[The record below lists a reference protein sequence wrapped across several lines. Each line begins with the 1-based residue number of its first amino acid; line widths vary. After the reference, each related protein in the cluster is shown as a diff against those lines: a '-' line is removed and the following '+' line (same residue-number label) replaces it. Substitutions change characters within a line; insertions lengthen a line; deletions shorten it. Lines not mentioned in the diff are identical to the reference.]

1 MVRLTMNQKSPPH
14 SSNAWYWIGKL
25 TPPQLLLTSI
35 TREALLNS
43 MQANALVPLT
53 LLTAPAGYGKTTLL
67 MQWHATI
74 HQQVPKTL
82 VAWLSVDEADADPN
96 RFLAYLILALD
107 HAGVA
112 LAHLPR
118 LAAAQALDM
127 QPQRTIQAL
136 LRALAE
142 EDRPITLFLDDY
154 HLAASPE
161 VGVLLGVLVE
171 QAAPWLRWVVASR
184 TRPDWPLSR
193 WKAKGWMHEVSA
205 RELILSLREVRGI
218 LGEAVDEH
226 DVCRVHIA
234 TEGWAV
240 AVQLA
245 RLWHT
250 SIDGS
255 VYGLTAFSGGVADVA
270 NYLTAHI
277 FNSLSTDC
285 QSLLL
290 QTSLLQRFNADMAD
304 AVRGRRDS
312 ADLLRQL
319 THLDTLLIPLD
330 PERQWF
336 RYHALLR
343 DFLRLRM
350 DIHQAQAIHRAAA
363 HWLAQQKDWSQA
375 IHHALKA
382 GDIPLAVNLVVSAG
396 GWELVLHHGIRY
408 AQGLLSQ
415 FDAVTCNTQPDLLL
429 LQAYLHAKLGDHKLS
444 AQLLHLARGSVTGD
458 ARLSR
463 DFHVIRNLADAYQD
477 CFERLDSDVTTFHS
491 SPYPLD
497 QTLAQATLECVHA
510 LADLTR
516 GEWVSSLRIIRDAHV
531 KMRVIASPRGEN
543 YCRIHEAQAL
553 ALSGSINEAS
563 TLVDEALAFADE
575 HFGQESSL
583 RALVGCFKARQLYWQ
598 GNWSQT
604 QPWLD
609 DGWAALEHADGWLDV
624 VAVTAE
630 VAWRTRLRSHGLHA
644 ALQEL
649 GHVDQLACARQWP
662 RLSRLVQVWRIDAQA
677 QSGQLHV
684 ARQALLQANLE
695 QIADQREDWRSQEAA
710 SLALGRL
717 QLLSGYSGAALTGL
731 QRTAEEMEARG
742 LRLPAWRLRLM
753 ALAAAN
759 KGQRLQSE
767 EIDMAMSPIM
777 QHALPGL
784 LLEVGPCL
792 LPVLEAWPQQTT
804 LLPTIIT
811 RLRGWRSHPTPV
823 QMALSGKETQV
834 LELLASGQSNKA
846 IALALDISENT
857 VKFHLKHLFA
867 KLGVDNRT
875 AAISAAIRQG
885 HLNTTF

>member
-35 TREALLNS
+35 TREVLLNS

-350 DIHQAQAIHRAAA
+350 DTHQAQAIHRAAA

-662 RLSRLVQVWRIDAQA
+662 RLSRLVQAWRIDAQA

-742 LRLPAWRLRLM
+742 LRLPAWRLQLM

-792 LPVLEAWPQQTT
+792 LPVLEAWTQQTT

>member
-1 MVRLTMNQKSPPH
+1 MNQKSPPR

-25 TPPQLLLTSI
+25 TPPQLLLTSVA
-35 TREALLNS
+35 REALLNS
-43 MQANALVPLT
+43 MQANTLVPLT
-53 LLTAPAGYGKTTLL
+53 LLTSPAGYGKTTLL
-67 MQWHATI
+67 MQWHAAI
-74 HQQVPKTL
+74 HQQAPKVL

-118 LAAAQALDM
+118 LAASQALDV

-142 EDRPITLFLDDY
+142 EDRSITLFLDDY

-161 VGVLLGVLVE
+161 VGALLGVLVE

-193 WKAKGWMHEVSA
+193 WKAKGWVHEISA
-205 RELILSLREVRGI
+205 RELILSLREVRAI

-245 RLWHT
+245 HLWRT
-250 SIDGS
+250 SIDGTS
-255 VYGLTAFSGGVADVA
+255 YGLTAFSGGVTEVA

-277 FNSLSTDC
+277 FNSLSADC

-290 QTSLLQRFNADMAD
+290 QTSLLQRFNADLTD
-304 AVRGRRDS
+304 AVRGRHDS

-319 THLDTLLIPLD
+319 HHLDTLLIPLD

-343 DFLRLRM
+343 DFLRLRI
-350 DIHQAQAIHRAAA
+350 DSHQAQVIHRAAA
-363 HWLAQQKDWSQA
+363 HWLAQQRDWSQA

-444 AQLLHLARGSVTGD
+444 AQLLHLARCSVIGD
-458 ARLSR
+458 ARLTR
-463 DFHVIRNLADAYQD
+463 DFHVIQTLADAYQD
-477 CFERLDSDVTTFHS
+477 CFERLDTDIATFHS

-510 LADLTR
+510 LAALTR
-516 GEWVSSLRIIRDAHV
+516 GEWVSSLRIISDAHV

-553 ALSGSINEAS
+553 AVSGSINEAS
-563 TLVDEALAFADE
+563 TLVDEALAFADN

-598 GNWSQT
+598 GTWSET

-649 GHVDQLACARQWP
+649 DHVDQLARARQWP
-662 RLSRLVQVWRIDAQA
+662 RLSRLVQAWSIDAQV
-677 QSGQLHV
+677 QSGQLHA
-684 ARQALLQANLE
+684 ARQALLQANLQ

-717 QLLSGYSGAALTGL
+717 QLLSGCSGAALTGL
-731 QRTAEEMEARG
+731 QRTAEDMENKG

-753 ALAAAN
+753 ALAAAS

-767 EIDMAMSPIM
+767 ELDVALAPII
-777 QHALPGL
+777 QYALPGL

-792 LPVLEAWPQQTT
+792 LPALEAYSQ
-804 LLPTIIT
+804 PTMRLTATIT

-823 QMALSGKETQV
+823 QMSLSGKETQV

-885 HLNTTF
+885 HLNTTV

>member
-1 MVRLTMNQKSPPH
+1 MLTSV
-14 SSNAWYWIGKL
+14 
-25 TPPQLLLTSI
+25 TRETLLTS
-35 TREALLNS
+35 
-43 MQANALVPLT
+43 MQTNAHAPLT

-67 MQWHATI
+67 MQWHAAI
-74 HQQVPKTL
+74 QHQAPASL
-82 VAWLSVDEADADPN
+82 VAWLSLDEADAEPN

-107 HAGVA
+107 HAGVS

-118 LAAAQALDM
+118 LAASQALDV

-136 LRALAE
+136 LRALANE
-142 EDRPITLFLDDY
+142 SRSITLFLDDY

-161 VGVLLGVLVE
+161 VGSLLGVLAE
-171 QAAPWLRWVVASR
+171 QAAPGLRWVVASR

-193 WKAKGWMHEVSA
+193 WKARGWVHEITA
-205 RELILSLREVRGI
+205 RELSLSLREVRSI
-218 LGEAVDEH
+218 LGDAVDES
-226 DVCRVHIA
+226 DLCRVHVA

-250 SIDGS
+250 SVDGS
-255 VYGLTAFSGGVADVA
+255 AYGLTAFSGGVTDVA
-270 NYLTAHI
+270 NYLTTHI
-277 FNSLSTDC
+277 FNSLSEDC
-285 QSLLL
+285 QALLL
-290 QTSLLQRFNADMAD
+290 RTSLLQRFNAELAD
-304 AVRGRRDS
+304 AVCASHDS
-312 ADLLRQL
+312 AELLRQL
-319 THLDTLLIPLD
+319 AHLDTLLIPLD

-343 DFLRLRM
+343 DFLRLRI
-350 DIHQAQAIHRAAA
+350 DRHQAQAIHRAAA

-382 GDIPLAVNLVVSAG
+382 GDIPLAVELVVSAG

-408 AQGLLSQ
+408 AQGLLNQ

-444 AQLLHLARGSVTGD
+444 AQLLHLARGSVIAD
-458 ARLSR
+458 ARLTR
-463 DFHVIRNLADAYQD
+463 DFHVIQTLADAYQD
-477 CFERLDSDVTTFHS
+477 CFECLKADVTTFHS

-510 LADLTR
+510 LAALTR
-516 GEWVSSLRIIRDAHV
+516 GELASSLRTIRDAHV

-553 ALSGSINEAS
+553 ALSGSIHEAN
-563 TLVDEALAFADE
+563 TLVEEALAFADG

-598 GNWSQT
+598 GTWSQT

-609 DGWAALEHADGWLDV
+609 DGWAALEYADGWLDV

-649 GHVDQLACARQWP
+649 GHVDQLAHARQWP
-662 RLSRLVQVWRIDAQA
+662 RLSRLVQAWRIDAQV
-677 QSGQLHV
+677 QSGQLHA
-684 ARQALLQANLE
+684 AREALLPANLE
-695 QIADQREDWRSQEAA
+695 QIADQDEDWRSQEAA

-717 QLLSGYSGAALTGL
+717 QLHSGCSGAALIHL
-731 QRTAEEMEARG
+731 RRTAEAMDNKG

-753 ALAAAN
+753 ALATAS
-759 KGQRLQSE
+759 KGQRFQAE
-767 EIDMAMSPIM
+767 EIDKALAPMIM

-784 LLEVGPCL
+784 LMEVGPCL
-792 LPVLEAWPQQTT
+792 LPALQACTKQTT
-804 LLPTIIT
+804 LLTTIIT
-811 RLRGWRSHPTPV
+811 RLRGWRSHPTSL
-823 QMALSGKETQV
+823 QTALSGKEAQV

-867 KLGVDNRT
+867 KLNVDNRT

-885 HLNTTF
+885 HLDTTL

>member
-1 MVRLTMNQKSPPH
+1 MLT
-14 SSNAWYWIGKL
+14 
-25 TPPQLLLTSI
+25 TV
-35 TREALLNS
+35 TREALLTS
-43 MQANALVPLT
+43 MRTNAHVPLT

-67 MQWHATI
+67 MQWHAAI
-74 HQQVPKTL
+74 QHQTPTAL
-82 VAWLSVDEADADPN
+82 VAWLSLDEADAEPN

-107 HAGVA
+107 QAGVA

-118 LAAAQALDM
+118 LAASQALDV

-136 LRALAE
+136 LRALTE
-142 EDRPITLFLDDY
+142 ESRSITLFLDDY

-161 VGVLLGVLVE
+161 VGLLLGVLAE
-171 QAAPWLRWVVASR
+171 QSVPGLRWVVASR

-193 WKAKGWMHEVSA
+193 WKARGWVHEITA
-205 RELILSLREVRGI
+205 REFSLSLREVRSI
-218 LGEAVDEH
+218 LGDTVDES
-226 DVCRVHIA
+226 DLCRVHIA

-250 SIDGS
+250 SGDGS
-255 VYGLTAFSGGVADVA
+255 AYGLTAFSGGVTDVA
-270 NYLTAHI
+270 NYLTTHI
-277 FNSLSTDC
+277 FNSLSEDC

-290 QTSLLQRFNADMAD
+290 RTSLLQRFNAELAD
-304 AVRGRRDS
+304 AVRDS
-312 ADLLRQL
+312 HDSTELLRQL

-343 DFLRLRM
+343 DFLRLRI
-350 DIHQAQAIHRAAA
+350 DSQQACAIHRVAA

-382 GDIPLAVNLVVSAG
+382 GDIPLAVSLVVSAG

-429 LQAYLHAKLGDHKLS
+429 LQAYLYAKLGDHTLS
-444 AQLLHLARGSVTGD
+444 TQLLHLARGSVVGD
-458 ARLSR
+458 ARLAR
-463 DFHVIRNLADAYQD
+463 DFHVIQTLADAYLD
-477 CFERLDSDVTTFHS
+477 CFERLDGDVTTFHS

-510 LADLTR
+510 LAALTR

-553 ALSGSINEAS
+553 ALSGQINEAN
-563 TLVDEALAFADE
+563 TLVDEALAFADG

-598 GNWSQT
+598 GTWSET

-649 GHVDQLACARQWP
+649 SHVDQLAHTRQWP
-662 RLSRLVQVWRIDAQA
+662 RLSRLVQAWRIDAQV
-677 QSGQLHV
+677 QGGQLQA
-684 ARQALLQANLE
+684 ARQALLQTNLE
-695 QIADQREDWRSQEAA
+695 QIAHQHEDWRSQEAA

-717 QLLSGYSGAALTGL
+717 QLLSGCSGAALIGL
-731 QRTAEEMEARG
+731 QRTAEEMENKG

-753 ALAAAN
+753 ALAAAK
-759 KGQRLQSE
+759 KGQRLHSDAL
-767 EIDMAMSPIM
+767 DMALAPVM
-777 QHALPGL
+777 QYALPGL

-792 LPVLEAWPQQTT
+792 LPALEASSTPST
-804 LLPTIIT
+804 LLTTIIT
-811 RLRGWRSHPTPV
+811 RLRGWRSHPTPMH
-823 QMALSGKETQV
+823 MALSGKEAQV
-834 LELLASGQSNKA
+834 LDLLASGQSNKA

-885 HLNTTF
+885 HLDTTF

>member
-1 MVRLTMNQKSPPH
+1 M
-14 SSNAWYWIGKL
+14 
-25 TPPQLLLTSI
+25 LTSVV
-35 TREALLNS
+35 REALLAS
-43 MQANALVPLT
+43 MQTNALVPLT

-67 MQWHATI
+67 MQSHAAI
-74 HQQVPKTL
+74 RQQTPKAI
-82 VAWLSVDEADADPN
+82 VAWLSLDESDADPN
-96 RFLAYLILALD
+96 RFLAYLILSLD

-118 LAAAQALDM
+118 LAALQALDV

-142 EDRPITLFLDDY
+142 EDRAITLFLDDY

-161 VGVLLGVLVE
+161 VSSILGVLTE
-171 QAAPWLRWVVASR
+171 QAASGLRWVVASR

-193 WKAKGWMHEVSA
+193 WKAKGWVHEISA
-205 RELILSLREVRGI
+205 RELILSLHEVRGI
-218 LGEAVDEH
+218 LGNGLDEN
-226 DVCRVHIA
+226 DLCRVHIA

-245 RLWHT
+245 RLWRT

-255 VYGLTAFSGGVADVA
+255 VYGLTAFSGGVTDVA
-270 NYLTAHI
+270 NYLTAHV
-277 FNSLSTDC
+277 FNSLSADC

-290 QTSLLQRFNADMAD
+290 QTSLLQRFNADLAD
-304 AVRGRRDS
+304 AVRGRHDS
-312 ADLLRQL
+312 ADLFRQL
-319 THLDTLLIPLD
+319 SHLDTLLIPLD

-343 DFLRLRM
+343 DFLRLRI
-350 DIHQAQAIHRAAA
+350 DSHQAQAIHRAAA
-363 HWLAQQKDWSQA
+363 HWLAQQQDWSQA

-415 FDAVTCNTQPDLLL
+415 FDAATCNTQPDLLL

-444 AQLLHLARGSVTGD
+444 TQLLHLARGSVVGD
-458 ARLSR
+458 ARLAR
-463 DFHVIRNLADAYQD
+463 DFHVIQTLANAYQD
-477 CFERLDSDVTTFHS
+477 CFECLDADVTTFHS

-516 GEWVSSLRIIRDAHV
+516 GELVASLRTIRDAHV

-553 ALSGSINEAS
+553 ALSGSINEAA
-563 TLVDEALAFADE
+563 TLVDEALAFADG

-598 GNWSQT
+598 GTWSEI

-624 VAVTAE
+624 VAMTAE
-630 VAWRTRLRSHGLHA
+630 VAWRSRLRSHGLHA

-649 GHVDQLACARQWP
+649 DHADHLAHARQWP
-662 RLSRLVQVWRIDAQA
+662 RLLRLVQAWRIDAQV
-677 QSGQLHV
+677 QSGQLHA

-695 QIADQREDWRSQEAA
+695 QIAGQREDWRSQEAA

-717 QLLSGYSGAALTGL
+717 RLLSGRSGAAWTDL
-731 QRTAEEMEARG
+731 QRTAEEMENKG

-753 ALAAAN
+753 ALAAAKN
-759 KGQRLQSE
+759 GRQLQAE
-767 EIDMAMSPIM
+767 ELDMALAPIM
-777 QHALPGL
+777 QYALPGL
-784 LLEVGPCL
+784 LLEVGPSL
-792 LPVLEAWPQQTT
+792 LPALEAYPKPTT
-804 LLPTIIT
+804 LLTTAIT
-811 RLRGWRSHPTPV
+811 RLRGWRSHPTPAH
-823 QMALSGKETQV
+823 MALSGKEAQI
-834 LELLASGQSNKA
+834 LELLVSGQSNKA

-885 HLNTTF
+885 HLDTTF

>member
-1 MVRLTMNQKSPPH
+1 
-14 SSNAWYWIGKL
+14 
-25 TPPQLLLTSI
+25 
-35 TREALLNS
+35 

-53 LLTAPAGYGKTTLL
+53 LLTSPAGYGKTTLL
-67 MQWHATI
+67 MQWHAAI
-74 HQQVPKTL
+74 QQQTTKPI
-82 VAWLSVDEADADPN
+82 VAWLSLDEADAEPN

-107 HAGVA
+107 HAGVE

-118 LAAAQALDM
+118 LAASQALDV

-136 LRALAE
+136 LRALSE
-142 EDRPITLFLDDY
+142 ESRAITLMLDDY

-161 VGVLLGVLVE
+161 VGLLVGVLVE

-193 WKAKGWMHEVSA
+193 WKARGWVHEISA
-205 RELILSLREVRGI
+205 RELILSLSEVRGI
-218 LGEAVDEH
+218 LGETVDEH
-226 DVCRVHIA
+226 GLCHVHIA

-245 RLWHT
+245 RLWRT

-255 VYGLTAFSGGVADVA
+255 TYGLTAFSGGITDVA

-277 FNSLSTDC
+277 FDSLSADC

-290 QTSLLQRFNADMAD
+290 QTSVLQRFNADLAD
-304 AVRGRRDS
+304 AVRDRHDS
-312 ADLLRQL
+312 AGLLRQL
-319 THLDTLLIPLD
+319 AHLDTLLIPLD

-343 DFLRLRM
+343 DFLRLRI
-350 DIHQAQAIHRAAA
+350 DSHQAQAIHRAAA

-382 GDIPLAVNLVVSAG
+382 RDIPLAVNLVVSAG

-415 FDAVTCNTQPDLLL
+415 FDAPTCNTQPDLLL

-444 AQLLHLARGSVTGD
+444 AQLLHLARGSVVGD
-458 ARLSR
+458 ARLAR
-463 DFHVIRNLADAYQD
+463 DFHVIQTLAEAYQD
-477 CFERLDSDVTTFHS
+477 CFECLDADTTTFHS

-510 LADLTR
+510 LAALTR
-516 GEWVSSLRIIRDAHV
+516 GDLLSSLRTIRDAHV

-553 ALSGSINEAS
+553 ALSGSINETN
-563 TLVDEALAFADE
+563 TLVDEALAFADGY
-575 HFGQESSL
+575 FGQESSL
-583 RALVGCFKARQLYWQ
+583 RALVGCLKARQLYWQ
-598 GNWSQT
+598 GAWCET

-624 VAVTAE
+624 VAMTAE

-644 ALQEL
+644 ALQAL
-649 GHVDQLACARQWP
+649 DHMDQLAHARQWP
-662 RLSRLVQVWRIDAQA
+662 RLSRLVMAWRIDAQV
-677 QSGQLHV
+677 QSGQLHTV
-684 ARQALLQANLE
+684 RQALLQANLE
-695 QIADQREDWRSQEAA
+695 QIADQSEDWRSQEAA

-717 QLLSGYSGAALTGL
+717 QLHSGFSAAALIRL
-731 QRTAEEMEARG
+731 QHTAEAMENKG

-753 ALAAAN
+753 ALAAAS
-759 KGQRLQSE
+759 KGQQFRPE
-767 EIDMAMSPIM
+767 EIDRALAPIM
-777 QHALPGL
+777 QHVLPGL

-792 LPVLEAWPQQTT
+792 LPALEAYTQPTM
-804 LLPTIIT
+804 LLSTIIT
-811 RLRGWRSHPTPV
+811 RLRGWRSHPTPA
-823 QMALSGKETQV
+823 QMTLSGKEAQV
-834 LELLASGQSNKA
+834 LDLLANGQSNKA

-875 AAISAAIRQG
+875 AAISTAIRQG

>member
-1 MVRLTMNQKSPPH
+1 MPTSVVRET
-14 SSNAWYWIGKL
+14 
-25 TPPQLLLTSI
+25 LLASLQTN
-35 TREALLNS
+35 T
-43 MQANALVPLT
+43 LVPLT
-53 LLTAPAGYGKTTLL
+53 LVTAPAGCGKTTLL
-67 MQWHATI
+67 MQWHSI
-74 HQQVPKTL
+74 VQQQTPKPV
-82 VAWLSVDEADADPN
+82 VAWLSLDEADADPN

-107 HAGVA
+107 HAGIA

-118 LAAAQALDM
+118 LAASQALDV
-127 QPQRTIQAL
+127 QPQRTILAL

-142 EDRPITLFLDDY
+142 EDRAITLLLDDY
-154 HLAASPE
+154 HLVASPE
-161 VGVLLGVLVE
+161 VDSLLCALVE
-171 QAAPWLRWVVASR
+171 QAAPWLHWVVASR

-193 WKAKGWMHEVSA
+193 WKAKGWMHEISA
-205 RELILSLREVRGI
+205 RELILSLSEVRGI

-245 RLWHT
+245 RLWRT

-255 VYGLTAFSGGVADVA
+255 VYGLTAFSGGVTDVA

-277 FNSLSTDC
+277 FNSLSADC

-290 QTSLLQRFNADMAD
+290 QTSLLQRFNADLAD
-304 AVRGRRDS
+304 AVRARHDS
-312 ADLLRQL
+312 TDLLRQL

-343 DFLRLRM
+343 DFLRLRI
-350 DIHQAQAIHRAAA
+350 DSHQAQSIHRAAA

-382 GDIPLAVNLVVSAG
+382 GDILLAVNLVVSAG

-444 AQLLHLARGSVTGD
+444 SQLLHLARGSVIGD
-458 ARLSR
+458 ARLTR
-463 DFHVIRNLADAYQD
+463 DFHVIQTLADAYQD
-477 CFERLDSDVTTFHS
+477 CFERLDTDVTTFHS

-510 LADLTR
+510 LVALTR
-516 GEWVSSLRIIRDAHV
+516 GELVSSLQTIRDAHV

-553 ALSGSINEAS
+553 AVSGFINEAN
-563 TLVDEALAFADE
+563 TLVDEALAFADG

-598 GNWSQT
+598 GTWSDT

-649 GHVDQLACARQWP
+649 GHVDQLARARQWP
-662 RLSRLVQVWRIDAQA
+662 RLSRLVQAWSIDAQA
-677 QSGQLHV
+677 QSGQLHA
-684 ARQALLQANLE
+684 ARQALRQANLQ
-695 QIADQREDWRSQEAA
+695 QIADQREDWRCQEAA

-717 QLLSGYSGAALTGL
+717 QLLSGCSGAALTGL
-731 QRTAEEMEARG
+731 QRTAEAMENKG

-753 ALAAAN
+753 ALAAAS
-759 KGQRLQSE
+759 KGQRLQSDE
-767 EIDMAMSPIM
+767 LDVALAPII
-777 QHALPGL
+777 QYALPGL

-792 LPVLEAWPQQTT
+792 LPALEAYSQPTT

-823 QMALSGKETQV
+823 HMALSGKETQV

-885 HLNTTF
+885 HLDTTF

>member
-1 MVRLTMNQKSPPH
+1 MH
-14 SSNAWYWIGKL
+14 
-25 TPPQLLLTSI
+25 
-35 TREALLNS
+35 
-43 MQANALVPLT
+43 ANALVPLT
-53 LLTAPAGYGKTTLL
+53 LLTSPAGYGKTTLL
-67 MQWHATI
+67 MQWHAAM
-74 HQQVPKTL
+74 QQQAPKPV
-82 VAWLSVDEADADPN
+82 VAWLSLDEADADPN

-107 HAGVA
+107 HAGVE

-118 LAAAQALDM
+118 LAAAQALDV

-142 EDRPITLFLDDY
+142 ENRTITLLLDDY
-154 HLAASPE
+154 HLAASRE
-161 VGVLLGVLVE
+161 VDCLLGVLVE
-171 QAAPWLRWVVASR
+171 QAAPWLRWLVASR
-184 TRPDWPLSR
+184 VRPDWPLSR
-193 WKAKGWMHEVSA
+193 WKARGWLHEVSA

-218 LGEAVDEH
+218 LGETVDEN
-226 DVCRVHIA
+226 DLCRVHIA

-245 RLWHT
+245 RLWRT
-250 SIDGS
+250 STDGS
-255 VYGLTAFSGGVADVA
+255 AYGFTAFSGGLTDVA
-270 NYLTAHI
+270 NYLTAHV
-277 FNSLSTDC
+277 FNSLSSDC

-290 QTSLLQRFNADMAD
+290 QTSLLQRFNADLAD
-304 AVRGRRDS
+304 AVRGRHDS

-319 THLDTLLIPLD
+319 AHLDTLLIPLD
-330 PERQWF
+330 PNRQWF

-343 DFLRLRM
+343 DFLCLRV
-350 DIHQAQAIHRAAA
+350 DSHQAQAIHRAAA

-382 GDIPLAVNLVVSAG
+382 GDTPLAVNLVVCAG

-415 FDAVTCNTQPDLLL
+415 FDAVTRNTQPDLLL

-444 AQLLHLARGSVTGD
+444 AQLLLLARGSVAGD
-458 ARLSR
+458 ARLAR
-463 DFHVIRNLADAYQD
+463 DFHVIQTLADAYQD
-477 CFERLDSDVTTFHS
+477 CFERLDADVTTFHS

-510 LADLTR
+510 LAALTR
-516 GEWVSSLRIIRDAHV
+516 GDLASSLRTIKDAHV

-553 ALSGSINEAS
+553 ALSGHINEAEK
-563 TLVDEALAFADE
+563 LVEQALAFADG

-598 GNWSQT
+598 GAGSET
-604 QPWLD
+604 RPWLD

-630 VAWRTRLRSHGLHA
+630 VAWRTRLRSHGLHG
-644 ALQEL
+644 ALLEL
-649 GHVDQLACARQWP
+649 DHVEQLANARQWP
-662 RLSRLVQVWRIDAQA
+662 RLSRLTQAWRIDAQV
-677 QSGQLHV
+677 QGGQLHA
-684 ARQALLQANLE
+684 ARQALQQANLE
-695 QIADQREDWRSQEAA
+695 QVAEQREDWRTQEAA
-710 SLALGRL
+710 NLAMGRV
-717 QLLSGYSGAALTGL
+717 QLHSGYSGAALIRL
-731 QRTAEEMEARG
+731 QRAADEMQSKG
-742 LRLPAWRLRLM
+742 LHLPAWRLRLM
-753 ALAAAN
+753 ALAAAS
-759 KGQRLQSE
+759 KGQQIQTE
-767 EIDMAMSPIM
+767 EVDRALAPVM

-792 LPVLEAWPQQTT
+792 LPALEAYAKPTP
-804 LLPTIIT
+804 LLSTVIT
-811 RLRGWRSHPTPV
+811 RLRGWRAHPTPA
-823 QMALSGKETQV
+823 QTALSGKEAQV
-834 LELLASGQSNKA
+834 LELLVSGQSNKA

-857 VKFHLKHLFA
+857 VKFHLKHLFV

-885 HLNTTF
+885 HLDTTF

>member
-1 MVRLTMNQKSPPH
+1 MNQKSPPR

-25 TPPQLLLTSI
+25 TPPQLLLTSVA
-35 TREALLNS
+35 REALLNS

-53 LLTAPAGYGKTTLL
+53 LLTSPAGYGKTTLL
-67 MQWHATI
+67 MQWHAAI
-74 HQQVPKTL
+74 HRQAPKAL

-118 LAAAQALDM
+118 LAASQALDV

-142 EDRPITLFLDDY
+142 EDRSITLFLDDY

-184 TRPDWPLSR
+184 IRPDWPLSR
-193 WKAKGWMHEVSA
+193 WKAKGWMYEISA
-205 RELILSLREVRGI
+205 RELILSLREVRGV

-226 DVCRVHIA
+226 DVCRVHSA

-245 RLWHT
+245 RLWRT

-255 VYGLTAFSGGVADVA
+255 VYGLTAFSGGVSDVA

-285 QSLLL
+285 RSLLL

-304 AVRGRRDS
+304 AVRDRHDS

-319 THLDTLLIPLD
+319 HHLDTLLIPLD

-343 DFLRLRM
+343 DFLRLRI
-350 DIHQAQAIHRAAA
+350 DSHQAQVIHRAAA
-363 HWLAQQKDWSQA
+363 HWLAQQRDWSQA

-382 GDIPLAVNLVVSAG
+382 GDIPLAVSLVVSAG

-444 AQLLHLARGSVTGD
+444 AQLLHLARGSMIGD
-458 ARLSR
+458 ARLAR
-463 DFHVIRNLADAYQD
+463 DFHVIQTLAGAYQD
-477 CFERLDSDVTTFHS
+477 CFERLDADVTTFHS

-510 LADLTR
+510 LAALTR
-516 GEWVSSLRIIRDAHV
+516 GELVSSLHIIRDAHV

-553 ALSGSINEAS
+553 ALSGHINEAN
-563 TLVDEALAFADE
+563 TLVDEALAFADG

-598 GNWSQT
+598 GTWSET
-604 QPWLD
+604 RPWLD

-649 GHVDQLACARQWP
+649 SHVDQLARARQWP
-662 RLSRLVQVWRIDAQA
+662 RLSRLVQAWRIDAQV
-677 QSGQLHV
+677 QGGQLHA

-695 QIADQREDWRSQEAA
+695 QIADQHEDWRSQEAA

-717 QLLSGYSGAALTGL
+717 QLLSGCSGAALIGL
-731 QRTAEEMEARG
+731 QRTAEEMENKG

-753 ALAAAN
+753 ALAAAK
-759 KGQRLQSE
+759 KGQRLHSDAL
-767 EIDMAMSPIM
+767 DMALAPVM
-777 QHALPGL
+777 QYALPGL

-792 LPVLEAWPQQTT
+792 LPALEASPYPST
-804 LLPTIIT
+804 LLTTIIT
-811 RLRGWRSHPTPV
+811 RLRGWRSHPTPMH
-823 QMALSGKETQV
+823 MALSGKEAQV
-834 LELLASGQSNKA
+834 LDLLASGQSNKA

-885 HLNTTF
+885 HLDTTF

>member
-1 MVRLTMNQKSPPH
+1 MLTCVVRETLLASMHT
-14 SSNAWYWIGKL
+14 NA
-25 TPPQLLLTSI
+25 Q
-35 TREALLNS
+35 
-43 MQANALVPLT
+43 VPLT
-53 LLTAPAGYGKTTLL
+53 LLTAPAGYGKTTVL
-67 MQWHATI
+67 MQWHAAI
-74 HQQVPKTL
+74 QHQSPNAV
-82 VAWLSVDEADADPN
+82 VAWLSLDEADADPN

-118 LAAAQALDM
+118 LAASQALDV
-127 QPQRTIQAL
+127 QPQRTTQAL

-142 EDRPITLFLDDY
+142 EDRAITFFLDDY

-161 VGVLLGVLVE
+161 VGVMLGVLME
-171 QAAPWLRWVVASR
+171 QASSGLRWVVASR
-184 TRPDWPLSR
+184 ARPDWPLSR
-193 WKAKGWMHEVSA
+193 WKARGWLHEIGA
-205 RELILSLREVRGI
+205 RELMLSLPEVRGI
-218 LGEAVDEH
+218 LGDEL
-226 DVCRVHIA
+226 DEIDLCRVHIA

-245 RLWHT
+245 RLWRT

-255 VYGLTAFSGGVADVA
+255 MYGLTAFSGGVADVA

-277 FNSLSTDC
+277 FNSLSEDC
-285 QSLLL
+285 QALLL
-290 QTSLLQRFNADMAD
+290 QTSVLQRFNADLAD
-304 AVRGRRDS
+304 AVRGSHGS

-343 DFLRLRM
+343 DFLRLRV
-350 DIHQAQAIHRAAA
+350 DSHQTQTIHRAAA

-375 IHHALKA
+375 VHHALKA

-415 FDAVTCNTQPDLLL
+415 FDAVTRNNQPDLLL

-444 AQLLHLARGSVTGD
+444 AQLLRLAQASVVGD
-458 ARLSR
+458 ARLAR
-463 DFHVIRNLADAYQD
+463 DFHVIQTLADAYQD
-477 CFERLDSDVTTFHS
+477 CFDRLDADISTFHS

-510 LADLTR
+510 LAALTR
-516 GEWVSSLRIIRDAHV
+516 GDLALSLHLIQDAHV

-553 ALSGSINEAS
+553 ALTGHINEAN
-563 TLVDEALAFADE
+563 TLVEDALAFADR
-575 HFGQESSL
+575 HFGPESSL
-583 RALVGCFKARQLYWQ
+583 RALVGCFKARQLYWR
-598 GNWSQT
+598 GTWPET
-604 QPWLD
+604 QPWRD

-649 GHVDQLACARQWP
+649 DHVARLAGTRQWP
-662 RLSRLVQVWRIDAQA
+662 RLSRLTQAWRIDALVQG
-677 QSGQLHV
+677 GQVHI
-684 ARQALLQANLE
+684 ARQAVRQANLE
-695 QIADQREDWRSQEAA
+695 QIADHSEDWRSQEAA
-710 SLALGRL
+710 NLAVARV
-717 QLLSGYSGAALTGL
+717 QLHSGFSGAALLRL
-731 QRTAEEMEARG
+731 QRAADKMEAKG
-742 LRLPAWRLRLM
+742 LHLPAWRLRLM
-753 ALAAAN
+753 ALAATG
-759 KGQRLQSE
+759 KGQQFLAE
-767 EIDMAMSPIM
+767 ELDRALAPIT
-777 QHALPGL
+777 QHTLPGL

-792 LPVLEAWPQQTT
+792 LPALEAYDKPTP
-804 LLPTIIT
+804 LLTTIIT
-811 RLRGWRSHPTPV
+811 RLRGWRAHPMPA
-823 QMALSGKETQV
+823 QLALSGKEAQV
-834 LELLASGQSNKA
+834 LALLASGQSNKA
-846 IALALDISENT
+846 IAQALDISENT

-875 AAISAAIRQG
+875 GAISAAIRQG
-885 HLNTTF
+885 HLGTTA

>member
-1 MVRLTMNQKSPPH
+1 MNQKSPSH
-14 SSNAWYWIGKL
+14 SSSAWYWVGKL
-25 TPPQLLLTSI
+25 TPPQPLLTSVA
-35 TREALLNS
+35 REALLHA

-53 LLTAPAGYGKTTLL
+53 LLTSPAGYGKTTLL
-67 MQWHATI
+67 MQWHTAI
-74 HQQVPKTL
+74 QQQTPKPV
-82 VAWLSVDEADADPN
+82 VAWLSLDEADADPN

-107 HAGVA
+107 HAGVV

-118 LAAAQALDM
+118 LATSQALDV

-142 EDRPITLFLDDY
+142 EDRSITLFLDDY
-154 HLAASPE
+154 HLAASPD
-161 VGVLLGVLVE
+161 VGLLLGVLVE

-193 WKAKGWMHEVSA
+193 WKARGWVYEISA
-205 RELILSLREVRGI
+205 RALILSLREVRGI
-218 LGEAVDEH
+218 LGESVDEH
-226 DVCRVHIA
+226 DLCRVHIA

-245 RLWHT
+245 RLWRT

-255 VYGLTAFSGGVADVA
+255 MYGLTAFSGGVADVA

-277 FNSLSTDC
+277 FNSLSADC

-290 QTSLLQRFNADMAD
+290 QTSALQRFNADLAD
-304 AVRGRRDS
+304 AVRGRHDS

-319 THLDTLLIPLD
+319 AHLDTLLIPLD

-343 DFLRLRM
+343 DFLRLRI
-350 DIHQAQAIHRAAA
+350 DSHQAQAIHRAAA

-375 IHHALKA
+375 VHHALKS
-382 GDIPLAVNLVVSAG
+382 GDIPLAVKLVVSAG

-408 AQGLLSQ
+408 AQGLLVQ
-415 FDAVTCNTQPDLLL
+415 FDAVTRNTQPDLLL
-429 LQAYLHAKLGDHKLS
+429 LQAYLHAKLGDHTLS
-444 AQLLHLARGSVTGD
+444 AQLLHLARSSVIGD
-458 ARLSR
+458 VRLAR
-463 DFHVIRNLADAYQD
+463 DFHVIQTLAQAYQD
-477 CFERLDSDVTTFHS
+477 CFDCLDAEVTTFHS

-510 LADLTR
+510 LAALTR
-516 GEWVSSLRIIRDAHV
+516 GELVTSLHTIRHAQV

-543 YCRIHEAQAL
+543 YCRIHETQAL
-553 ALSGSINEAS
+553 ALSGHINEAN
-563 TLVDEALAFADE
+563 TLVDKALAFAED
-575 HFGQESSL
+575 HFGQGSSL

-598 GNWSQT
+598 GNWSEI

-609 DGWAALEHADGWLDV
+609 DGWAALEHADGWLEM

-630 VAWRTRLRSHGLHA
+630 LAWRTRLRSHGLKA

-649 GHVDQLACARQWP
+649 GHVDQLALARQWP
-662 RLSRLVQVWRIDAQA
+662 RLSRLVQAWRIDAQV
-677 QSGQLHV
+677 QSGQLHA

-695 QIADQREDWRSQEAA
+695 QMVNQREDWRSQEAA

-717 QLLSGYSGAALTGL
+717 QVLSGCSATALAHL
-731 QRTAEEMEARG
+731 QRSAEELEHKG

-753 ALAAAN
+753 ALAAAS
-759 KGQRLQSE
+759 KGQRLLAD
-767 EIDMAMSPIM
+767 EIDRVLDPII

-792 LPVLEAWPQQTT
+792 LPALEAYRQQTT
-804 LLPTIIT
+804 PLTTAIT
-811 RLRGWRSHPTPV
+811 RLRGWRAHPTPAH
-823 QMALSGKETQV
+823 MALSGKEAQV
-834 LELLASGQSNKA
+834 LELLACGQSNKV

-875 AAISAAIRQG
+875 AAITAAIRLG
-885 HLNTTF
+885 HLATTD

>member
-1 MVRLTMNQKSPPH
+1 MLTAVVRET
-14 SSNAWYWIGKL
+14 
-25 TPPQLLLTSI
+25 LL
-35 TREALLNS
+35 AS
-43 MQANALVPLT
+43 MQTHALVPLT

-67 MQWHATI
+67 MQWHAAIQRQT
-74 HQQVPKTL
+74 PKAV
-82 VAWLSVDEADADPN
+82 VAWLSLDEADADPN
-96 RFLAYLILALD
+96 RFLAYLILSLD

-118 LAAAQALDM
+118 LAALQALDV

-142 EDRPITLFLDDY
+142 EHRAITLFLDDY

-161 VGVLLGVLVE
+161 VGVILGVLTE
-171 QAAPWLRWVVASR
+171 QAASGLRWVVASR

-193 WKAKGWMHEVSA
+193 WKARGWVHEVSA
-205 RELILSLREVRGI
+205 RALILSLHEVRCI
-218 LGEAVDEH
+218 LGDEL
-226 DVCRVHIA
+226 DEKDLCRVHTA

-245 RLWHT
+245 RLWRT

-255 VYGLTAFSGGVADVA
+255 MYGLTAFSGGVTDVA
-270 NYLTAHI
+270 NYLTTHI
-277 FNSLSTDC
+277 FNSLSHDC

-290 QTSLLQRFNADMAD
+290 QTSVLQRFNADLAD
-304 AVRGRRDS
+304 AVRGCHDS
-312 ADLLRQL
+312 AELLRQL
-319 THLDTLLIPLD
+319 AHLDTLLIPLD

-336 RYHALLR
+336 RYHALLS
-343 DFLRLRM
+343 DFLRLRI
-350 DIHQAQAIHRAAA
+350 DSHQAQPIHRAAA

-375 IHHALKA
+375 IHHAHQA
-382 GDIPLAVNLVVSAG
+382 GDIALAVKLVINAG

-444 AQLLHLARGSVTGD
+444 AQLLHLARGSVIGD
-458 ARLSR
+458 VRLAR
-463 DFHVIRNLADAYQD
+463 DFHVIQTLAEAYQD
-477 CFERLDSDVTTFHS
+477 CFESLHADVTTFHS

-510 LADLTR
+510 LAALTR
-516 GEWVSSLRIIRDAHV
+516 GDWLSSLRTIRDAHV

-553 ALSGSINEAS
+553 ALSGSINEAN
-563 TLVDEALAFADE
+563 TLVNEALAFAE
-575 HFGQESSL
+575 GHFGRESSL

-598 GNWSQT
+598 GTWCEI

-609 DGWAALEHADGWLDV
+609 DGWAALEHADGWLEM

-649 GHVDQLACARQWP
+649 SHVDQLATARQWP
-662 RLSRLVQVWRIDAQA
+662 RLSRLVQAWRIDAQV
-677 QSGQLHV
+677 QSGQLHA
-684 ARQALLQANLE
+684 ARQALLQTPLE
-695 QIADQREDWRSQEAA
+695 PLADQREDWRSQEAA
-710 SLALGRL
+710 CLALGRL
-717 QLLSGYSGAALTGL
+717 QVLSGCSGAALARL
-731 QRTAEEMEARG
+731 QRTAQEMEHKG

-753 ALAAAN
+753 ALTAAN
-759 KGQRLQSE
+759 KGQRFQPE
-767 EIDMAMSPIM
+767 EIETVLSPIM
-777 QHALPGL
+777 RHALPGL

-792 LPVLEAWPQQTT
+792 LSALEACPQPTMLLATT
-804 LLPTIIT
+804 IT

-823 QMALSGKETQV
+823 QMTLSGKEAQV

-875 AAISAAIRQG
+875 AAISTAIRQG
-885 HLNTTF
+885 HLDATF

>member
-1 MVRLTMNQKSPPH
+1 MNQKSPSH
-14 SSNAWYWIGKL
+14 SSNAWYWVGKL
-25 TPPQLLLTSI
+25 TPPQPLLTSVA
-35 TREALLNS
+35 REALLNA

-53 LLTAPAGYGKTTLL
+53 LLTSPAGYGKTTLL
-67 MQWHATI
+67 MQWHTAA
-74 HQQVPKTL
+74 QQQTPKPV
-82 VAWLSVDEADADPN
+82 VAWLSLDEADADPN
-96 RFLAYLILALD
+96 RFLTYLILTLD
-107 HAGVA
+107 RAGIA

-118 LAAAQALDM
+118 LAASQALDV

-142 EDRPITLFLDDY
+142 ENRAITVLLDDY

-161 VGVLLGVLVE
+161 VTLLLEGLVE

-184 TRPDWPLSR
+184 ARPNWPLSR
-193 WKAKGWMHEVSA
+193 WKARGWVHEISA
-205 RELILSLREVRGI
+205 RELILSLGEVRGI
-218 LGEAVDEH
+218 LGTVVDEN
-226 DVCRVHIA
+226 DLCRVHIA

-245 RLWHT
+245 RLWST
-250 SIDGS
+250 STDGS
-255 VYGLTAFSGGVADVA
+255 AYGLTAFSGGVTDVA
-270 NYLTAHI
+270 NYLTAHV
-277 FNSLSTDC
+277 FNSLSADC

-290 QTSLLQRFNADMAD
+290 QTSVLQRFNADLAD
-304 AVRGRRDS
+304 AVRGRHDS

-336 RYHALLR
+336 RYHTLLR
-343 DFLRLRM
+343 DFLRLRI
-350 DIHQAQAIHRAAA
+350 DSHQAQAIHRAAA

-382 GDIPLAVNLVVSAG
+382 GDIPLAVQLVVGAG

-415 FDAVTCNTQPDLLL
+415 FDAATCNTQPDLLL

-444 AQLLHLARGSVTGD
+444 AQLLHLARGAVVAD
-458 ARLSR
+458 ARLAR
-463 DFHVIRNLADAYQD
+463 DFHVIQTLAGAYQD
-477 CFERLDSDVTTFHS
+477 CFECLDADVTTFHS
-491 SPYPLD
+491 SPYPID

-510 LADLTR
+510 LAALTR
-516 GEWVSSLRIIRDAHV
+516 GELASSLRTIRDAHV
-531 KMRVIASPRGEN
+531 KMRVIVSPRGEN

-553 ALSGSINEAS
+553 ALSGSIHEANA
-563 TLVDEALAFADE
+563 LVDAALAFADE

-598 GNWSQT
+598 GTWPET

-609 DGWAALEHADGWLDV
+609 DGWAALEHADGWLEMI
-624 VAVTAE
+624 AVTAE
-630 VAWRTRLRSHGLHA
+630 MAWRTRLRSHGLHA
-644 ALQEL
+644 ALQAL
-649 GHVDQLACARQWP
+649 GHVEQLAAARQWP
-662 RLSRLVQVWRIDAQA
+662 RLSRLVQVWRIDAQV
-677 QSGQLHV
+677 QSGQLHA
-684 ARQALLQANLE
+684 ARQALLPANLE
-695 QIADQREDWRSQEAA
+695 QIAQQGEDWRSQEAA

-717 QLLSGYSGAALTGL
+717 QLHSGYSGAALIHL
-731 QRTAEEMEARG
+731 RRTAEEMEHKG

-753 ALAAAN
+753 ALATAS
-759 KGQRLQSE
+759 KGQRFKAE
-767 EIDMAMSPIM
+767 EIDMALAPMIM

-792 LPVLEAWPQQTT
+792 LPALEACTEPTT
-804 LLPTIIT
+804 LLTTTIT
-811 RLRGWRSHPTPV
+811 RLRGWRSHPAPSH
-823 QMALSGKETQV
+823 MALSGKEAQI
-834 LELLASGQSNKA
+834 LDLLANGQSNKA
-846 IALALDISENT
+846 IACALDISENT

-885 HLNTTF
+885 LLDTTL

>member
-1 MVRLTMNQKSPPH
+1 MNQKFPPR

-25 TPPQLLLTSI
+25 TPPQLLLTSVA
-35 TREALLNS
+35 REALLNS

-53 LLTAPAGYGKTTLL
+53 LLTSPAGFGKTTLL
-67 MQWHATI
+67 MQWHIAI
-74 HQQVPKTL
+74 HQQAPKAL
-82 VAWLSVDEADADPN
+82 VAWLSVDEADSDPN

-118 LAAAQALDM
+118 LAASQALDV

-142 EDRPITLFLDDY
+142 EDRSITLFLDDY

-171 QAAPWLRWVVASR
+171 QAAPGLRWVVASR
-184 TRPDWPLSR
+184 TRPDWPLSC
-193 WKAKGWMHEVSA
+193 WKAKGWVHEISA
-205 RELILSLREVRGI
+205 RELILSLQEVRGI
-218 LGEAVDEH
+218 LGEAVDEN
-226 DVCRVHIA
+226 DLRRVHIA

-245 RLWHT
+245 RLWRT

-255 VYGLTAFSGGVADVA
+255 AYGLTAFSGGVTDVA
-270 NYLTAHI
+270 NYLTSHI
-277 FNSLSTDC
+277 FNSLSADC

-290 QTSLLQRFNADMAD
+290 QTSLLQRFNADLAD
-304 AVRGRRDS
+304 AVRGRHDS

-319 THLDTLLIPLD
+319 HHLDTLLIPLD

-343 DFLRLRM
+343 DFLRLRI
-350 DIHQAQAIHRAAA
+350 DSHQAQVIHRAAA
-363 HWLAQQKDWSQA
+363 HWLAHQKDWSQA

-429 LQAYLHAKLGDHKLS
+429 LQAYLHAKQGDHKLS
-444 AQLLHLARGSVTGD
+444 AQLLHLARVSVIGD
-458 ARLSR
+458 ARLAR
-463 DFHVIRNLADAYQD
+463 DFHVIRTLADAYHD
-477 CFERLDSDVTTFHS
+477 RFECLNADIVRFQS

-510 LADLTR
+510 LAALTR
-516 GEWVSSLRIIRDAHV
+516 GELVSSLQTIRDAHV

-553 ALSGSINEAS
+553 AVSGFINEAN
-563 TLVDEALAFADE
+563 TLVDEALAFADG
-575 HFGQESSL
+575 HFGRESSL

-598 GNWSQT
+598 GTWSGT

-624 VAVTAE
+624 IAVTAE

-649 GHVDQLACARQWP
+649 SHVDQLARAPVATVITPGTGLVYRRPGTERAVARRSPSAPAGQSGTDCRSAR
-662 RLSRLVQVWRIDAQA
+662 RLA
-677 QSGQLHV
+677 QSGSCQPGV
-684 ARQALLQANLE
+684 GP
-695 QIADQREDWRSQEAA
+695 
-710 SLALGRL
+710 LAV
-717 QLLSGYSGAALTGL
+717 T
-731 QRTAEEMEARG
+731 
-742 LRLPAWRLRLM
+742 
-753 ALAAAN
+753 
-759 KGQRLQSE
+759 QRLLGGR
-767 EIDMAMSPIM
+767 IDRPS
-777 QHALPGL
+777 
-784 LLEVGPCL
+784 
-792 LPVLEAWPQQTT
+792 T
-804 LLPTIIT
+804 
-811 RLRGWRSHPTPV
+811 
-823 QMALSGKETQV
+823 
-834 LELLASGQSNKA
+834 
-846 IALALDISENT
+846 
-857 VKFHLKHLFA
+857 
-867 KLGVDNRT
+867 NR
-875 AAISAAIRQG
+875 
-885 HLNTTF
+885 

>member
-1 MVRLTMNQKSPPH
+1 M
-14 SSNAWYWIGKL
+14 
-25 TPPQLLLTSI
+25 LTSVV
-35 TREALLNS
+35 RETLLAS
-43 MQANALVPLT
+43 MRTNALVPLT

-67 MQWHATI
+67 MQWHAAI
-74 HQQVPKTL
+74 QHQSPNAV
-82 VAWLSVDEADADPN
+82 VAWLSLDEADADPN

-112 LAHLPR
+112 MAHLPR
-118 LAAAQALDM
+118 LAASQALDV

-142 EDRPITLFLDDY
+142 ENRSISLFVDDY

-171 QAAPWLRWVVASR
+171 QAAPWLRWVVASK
-184 TRPDWPLSR
+184 TLPDWPLSR
-193 WKAKGWMHEVSA
+193 WKARGWVHEISA
-205 RELILSLREVRGI
+205 RELILSLREVRCI
-218 LGEAVDEH
+218 MGETVDEH
-226 DVCRVHIA
+226 DLCRVHIA

-245 RLWHT
+245 RLWRN
-250 SIDGS
+250 SIEGS
-255 VYGLTAFSGGVADVA
+255 EYGLTAFSGAVKDVA

-277 FNSLSTDC
+277 FDSLSADC

-290 QTSLLQRFNADMAD
+290 QTSVLQRFNADLAD
-304 AVRGRRDS
+304 AVRGSHDS
-312 ADLLRQL
+312 AALLRQL
-319 THLDTLLIPLD
+319 THLDTLLVPQD
-330 PERQWF
+330 PERHWF

-343 DFLRLRM
+343 DFLRRRI
-350 DIHQAQAIHRAAA
+350 DSHQARPIHRAAA
-363 HWLAQQKDWSQA
+363 YWLSLQRDWSQA
-375 IHHALKA
+375 IHHAIKA
-382 GDIPLAVNLVVSAG
+382 GDTPLAVSLVVSAG

-408 AQGLLSQ
+408 AQSLLSQ

-429 LQAYLHAKLGDHKLS
+429 LQAYLHAKLGDHTLS
-444 AQLLHLARGSVTGD
+444 RQLLHLARGLVSGD
-458 ARLSR
+458 ARLAR
-463 DFHVIRNLADAYQD
+463 DFHVIRTLADAYQD

-510 LADLTR
+510 LVALTR
-516 GEWVSSLRIIRDAHV
+516 GDLASSLRTIRDAHV

-553 ALSGSINEAS
+553 VLSGHIHEGN
-563 TLVDEALAFADE
+563 TLVDEALAFADD

-598 GNWSQT
+598 GTWSETQT
-604 QPWLD
+604 WLD
-609 DGWAALEHADGWLDV
+609 DGWAALEHADGWLEM

-630 VAWRTRLRSHGLHA
+630 VAWRTRLRSHGMHA
-644 ALQEL
+644 ALQAL
-649 GHVDQLACARQWP
+649 AHVEQLALARQWP
-662 RLSRLVQVWRIDAQA
+662 RLSRLVQAWRIDAQV
-677 QSGQLHV
+677 QSGQLHA
-684 ARQALLQANLE
+684 ARQALLHANLE
-695 QIADQREDWRSQEAA
+695 QVADQHEDWRSQEAA

-717 QLLSGYSGAALTGL
+717 QILSGCSGAALTRL
-731 QRTAEEMEARG
+731 QRAAQEMDNKG
-742 LRLPAWRLRLM
+742 LRLPAWRMKLM
-753 ALAAAN
+753 ALAAAS
-759 KGQRLQSE
+759 KGQRFLAE
-767 EIDMAMSPIM
+767 EIDMALAPIL

-792 LPVLEAWPQQTT
+792 LPALEAYTQPTPLLTT
-804 LLPTIIT
+804 VIT

-823 QMALSGKETQV
+823 HMALSGKEALV
-834 LELLASGQSNKA
+834 LERLANGQSNKA

-885 HLNTTF
+885 HLDTTF